1 MKIILLAIR
10 SLMRFRLY
18 TVINVLWF
26 GAKPG
31 LCDHYQPVC
40 L

>member
-18 TVINVLWF
+18 TVINVL
-26 GAKPG
+26 G
-31 LCDHYQPVC
+31 LALSLACVIIISR
-40 L
+40 